1 MGAHLTLRDREYL
14 QRLVKSK
21 KSKVEI
27 AKLMNRHRCTIYREL
42 ARNSDAWG
50 YRAERANWL
59 AKRRRRS
66 CHRSLKLRN
75 LDLRLYVNDRLRQA
89 WSPDQIAGRMRVE
102 FRQRPTWRISAQTI
116 YSWIK
121 RSCGRAGRWLRLA
134 NRQVKDLEKREG
146 YVSIRGRPAVINQR
160 RRFGDWEG
168 DTIVGKRR
176 ASGLVTLVERKSGL
190 LRIGR
195 INNLR
200 STTTMCMAERCLADL
215 PAKLRRSVTFDN
227 GSEFTEH
234 RRLTDTLNLA
244 VYFAEPYKAW
254 QRGTNENANGLLR
267 QYFPKGTDFKR
278 VSPREVARVEL
289 LLNQRPRRRLKYQT
303 PLEVIAKHMSQLKL

>member
-1 MGAHLTLRDREYL
+1 MASHLTLGDREYL
-14 QRLVKSK
+14 QRLIKAK
-21 KSKVEI
+21 KSKAEI
-27 AKLMNRHRCTIYREL
+27 ARLMNRHRSTIYREL
-42 ARNSDAWG
+42 ERNGDQLG
-50 YRAERANWL
+50 YGAEHAEWL
-59 AKRRRRS
+59 AKRRRRR
-66 CHRSLKLRN
+66 CHRPPKLR
-75 LDLRLYVNDRLRQA
+75 DIELRLYVNDRLRQA
-89 WSPDQIAGRMRVE
+89 WSPDQIAGRMRAD
-102 FRQRPTWRISAQTI
+102 FRHEPQARVSAQTI
-116 YSWIK
+116 YTWIK
-121 RSCGRAGRWLRLA
+121 RSAGRLGRWLRLA
-134 NRQVKDLEKREG
+134 NRKPKNLEKG
-146 YVSIRGRPAVINQR
+146 SDYVSIRGRPAVINER
-160 RRFGDWEG
+160 RRYGDWEG

-254 QRGTNENANGLLR
+254 QRGANENANGLLR

-278 VSPREVARVEL
+278 VSPREVARVEQ

-303 PLEVIAKHMSQLKL
+303 PLEVIAKHMCRN

>member
-1 MGAHLTLRDREYL
+1 MAAHLTLRDREYL
-14 QRLVKSK
+14 QRLAQAK
-21 KSKVEI
+21 KSNAEI
-27 AKLMNRHRCTIYREL
+27 ARLMNRHRSTIYREL
-42 ARNSDAWG
+42 ERNGDKLG
-50 YRAERANWL
+50 YGAERAEWL
-59 AKRRRRS
+59 AKRRRRR
-66 CHRSLKLRN
+66 CHRPPKLR
-75 LDLRLYVNDRLRQA
+75 DIELRLYVSDRLRQA
-89 WSPDQIAGRMRVE
+89 WSPDQIAGRMRAD
-102 FRQRPTWRISAQTI
+102 FGHKPQWRVSAQTI
-116 YSWIK
+116 YTWIK
-121 RSCGRAGRWLRLA
+121 RSTGRLGRWLRLA
-134 NRQVKDLEKREG
+134 NRKPKSCEKG
-146 YVSIRGRPAVINQR
+146 PDYVSIRGRPAVINGR
-160 RRFGDWEG
+160 RRYGDWEG

-254 QRGTNENANGLLR
+254 QRGANENANGLLR

-278 VSPREVARVEL
+278 VSPREVARVEQ
-289 LLNQRPRRRLKYQT
+289 LLNQRPRRRLGYQT
-303 PLEVIAKHMSQLKL
+303 PLEVIHKHLCRN

>member
-21 KSKVEI
+21 KSKLEI
-27 AKLMNRHRCTIYREL
+27 ARLMNRHRSTIYREL
-42 ARNSDAWG
+42 ARNSDVWG

-59 AKRRRRS
+59 AKRRRRF
-66 CHRSLKLRN
+66 CHRPLKLRD

-89 WSPDQIAGRMRVE
+89 WSPDQIAGRMRAE
-102 FRQRPTWRISAQTI
+102 FRQRRGWRISAQTI

-121 RSCGRAGRWLRLA
+121 RSCGRPGRWLRLA
-134 NRQVKDLEKREG
+134 NRQVKDLEKRAG

-168 DTIVGKRR
+168 DTIQGKRR
-176 ASGLVTLVERKSGL
+176 HSGLVTLVERKSGL
-190 LRIGR
+190 LRIGK

-200 STTTMCMAERCLADL
+200 SATTMCVAERCLAKL
-215 PAKLRRSVTFDN
+215 PASLRRSITFDN
-227 GSEFTEH
+227 GSEFAEHHKLTEK
-234 RRLTDTLNLA
+234 LGLA
-244 VYFAEPYKAW
+244 IYFAEPYRAW
-254 QRGTNENANGLLR
+254 QRGANENANGLLR

-278 VSPREVARVEL
+278 VSRREVERVER
-289 LLNQRPRRRLKYQT
+289 LLNERPRRRLNYKT
-303 PLEVIAKHMSQLKL
+303 PLEVLADRLCRN

>member
-1 MGAHLTLRDREYL
+1 
-14 QRLVKSK
+14 LVKSK
-21 KSKVEI
+21 KSKLEI
-27 AKLMNRHRCTIYREL
+27 ARLMNRHRSTIYREL
-42 ARNSDAWG
+42 ERNSDAWG

-66 CHRSLKLRN
+66 CHRPLKLLD

-89 WSPDQIAGRMRVE
+89 WSPDQIAGRMRAE
-102 FRQRPTWRISAQTI
+102 FRRRRGWRISAQTI

-121 RSCGRAGRWLRLA
+121 RCCGRPGRWLRLA

-168 DTIVGKRR
+168 DTIQGKRR
-176 ASGLVTLVERKSGL
+176 HSGLVTLVERKSGL
-190 LRIGR
+190 LRIGK

-200 STTTMCMAERCLADL
+200 SATTMCVAERCLAKL
-215 PAKLRRSVTFDN
+215 PASLRRSVTFDN
-227 GSEFTEH
+227 GSEFAEHHKLTEK
-234 RRLTDTLNLA
+234 LGLA
-244 VYFAEPYKAW
+244 IYFAEPYRAW
-254 QRGTNENANGLLR
+254 QRGANENANGLLR

-278 VSPREVARVEL
+278 VSRREVERVER
-289 LLNQRPRRRLKYQT
+289 LLNERPRRRLNYKT
-303 PLEVIAKHMSQLKL
+303 PLEVLADRLCRN

>member
-1 MGAHLTLRDREYL
+1 MAAHLTLRDREYL
-14 QRLVKSK
+14 QRLMKAK
-21 KSKVEI
+21 KSSAEI
-27 AKLMNRHRCTIYREL
+27 ARLMNRHRSTVYREL
-42 ARNSDAWG
+42 ERNGDKQLG
-50 YRAERANWL
+50 YGAEHAEWL
-59 AKRRRRS
+59 AKRRRRR
-66 CHRSLKLRN
+66 CHRPQKLR
-75 LDLRLYVNDRLRQA
+75 DIELRLYVNDRLRQA
-89 WSPDQIAGRMRVE
+89 WSPDQIAGRMRAD
-102 FRQRPTWRISAQTI
+102 FRHKPQGRVSAQTI
-116 YSWIK
+116 YTWIK
-121 RSCGRAGRWLRLA
+121 RSTGRLGRWLRLA
-134 NRQVKDLEKREG
+134 NRKPKNLEKG
-146 YVSIRGRPAVINQR
+146 SDYVSIRGRPAVINGR
-160 RRFGDWEG
+160 RRYGDWEG

-254 QRGTNENANGLLR
+254 QRGANENANGLLR

-278 VSPREVARVEL
+278 VSPREVARVEQ

-303 PLEVIAKHMSQLKL
+303 PLEVIAKHMCRN